1 MKKQVIGKF
10 LLLLTF
16 IISSSVFGQY
26 DKVVIIGAS
35 IVEQTFGQDLNN
47 PNATRTAEWQANGVN
62 VDVYGYG
69 FSGSDING
77 IITEVQTA
85 MSTYTAN
92 TLFMIHI
99 GGNNVSATRPHSTAT
114 PAELQSISDDYDALI
129 TAIGQTR
136 KEDVILMPITFRT
149 YSIAEDIANNQEL
162 GSLPYNQEILIPKIL
177 ANTPSQINIDGNPIV
192 DLYNFTHQNYTT
204 YFDIGGPGFDGVH
217 PSVPGRTLLS
227 DFMSGRAAYWVNGG
241 AVPAPLT
248 SNIAVT
254 GVSLSSNAESLTTG
268 DSVTLIATLIPNNAT
283 NQTVTWS
290 SDNLAVATVTNGLV
304 NTLSSGT
311 ATITVTTDDG
321 GYTDTA
327 IITVNDDTDGDGVT
341 DNLEA
346 SPAEAL
352 DPCLPVQAAGYT
364 GYDVSN
370 GTWSTADCDGD
381 GVSNGDEDTN
391 GTDPYQVSDDT
402 DGDGIDN
409 DNETNDGTDLNNPCA
424 PIQSAGYSGYDATNG
439 VWGAA
444 DCDGDGVSNG
454 NEDTNGT
461 DPYQVSGDTD
471 GDGIDDDNETN
482 NGTDLNNPCD
492 PVQSAGYTG
501 YNVTNGIWSAADC
514 DGDGV
519 SNGNED
525 TNGTDPYQVSG
536 DTDGDGIEDDNET
549 NNGTDL
555 NNPCDPVQSA
565 GYTGYNAANGI
576 WSAADCD
583 GDGVSNGVE
592 DSNGTDPYQVSG
604 DTDGDGIDDD
614 NETNN
619 GTDLNDPCDPLQS
632 AGYTGYVA
640 SNMIWQAADCDGDG
654 MSNDEEVTNGTDPYE
669 FTSNDDMDN
678 DGIADGDDNCPTTAN
693 PEQEDFDQ
701 DGIGDSCDDDMDND
715 GVSNQDDQCNDTALG
730 AIVDEDGCTIP
741 LDADNF
747 EVKITGESCIG
758 SENGSIEISAKATLN
773 YNAVLTNDAGT
784 ELESEQFT
792 QNLEFGNLPSGTYG
806 LCLTIVGAFNF
817 EQCYTLQVPGNE
829 PLSVN
834 LSAVTAENQVELKL
848 SGSDLYTV
856 ELNGEIFKTT
866 ESDIT
871 LNLNR
876 NENEVR
882 ISTEEDCQ
890 GIYEKLIILGL
901 KGYVYPNP
909 VDETDLNVY
918 VGGESFEKVQLSVF
932 DIHGALVA
940 NHNLETD
947 ANGFVKTNISS
958 LSQGIYFLTVT
969 TINSLTHY
977 KVVKR

>member
-1 MKKQVIGKF
+1 MKKKVFGKF

-35 IVEQTFGQDLNN
+35 IVEQTFGRDLNN
-47 PNATRTAEWQANGVN
+47 PNATRTSEWQANGVN

-69 FSGSDING
+69 FSGYEIND

-85 MSTYTAN
+85 MSTYTTN

-99 GGNNVSATRPHSTAT
+99 GGNNVSTTRPYSTAT

-149 YSIAEDIANNQEL
+149 YDIEDDIHTNEEL

-204 YFDIGGPGFDGVH
+204 YFDIGGPGFDGIH

-227 DFMSGRAAYWVNGG
+227 DFMSGRASYWVNGG
-241 AVPAPLT
+241 AVPDPLT

-268 DSVTLIATLIPNNAT
+268 ESVTLVATVIPNNAT
-283 NQTVTWS
+283 TQTVTWS
-290 SDNLAVATVTNGLV
+290 SDNLAVATVTNGEV
-304 NTLSSGT
+304 NTQSSGT

-327 IITVNDDTDGDGVT
+327 IITVNDDTDGDGIT

-364 GYDVSN
+364 GYNASN
-370 GTWSTADCDGD
+370 GT
-381 GVSNGDEDTN
+381 
-391 GTDPYQVSDDT
+391 
-402 DGDGIDN
+402 
-409 DNETNDGTDLNNPCA
+409 
-424 PIQSAGYSGYDATNG
+424 
-439 VWGAA
+439 
-444 DCDGDGVSNG
+444 
-454 NEDTNGT
+454 
-461 DPYQVSGDTD
+461 
-471 GDGIDDDNETN
+471 
-482 NGTDLNNPCD
+482 
-492 PVQSAGYTG
+492 
-501 YNVTNGIWSAADC
+501 WSAADC

-525 TNGTDPYQVSG
+525 SNGTDPYQVSG
-536 DTDGDGIEDDNET
+536 DTDGDGVDNDNET
-549 NNGTDL
+549 NDGTDL

-565 GYTGYNAANGI
+565 GYTGYNASNGI

-583 GDGVSNGVE
+583 GDGVSNGDE

-604 DTDGDGIDDD
+604 DTDGDGVDDDNETNDGTDLNNPCDPVQSAGYTGYNTSNGIWSAADCDGDGVSNGDEDSNGTDPYQISGDTDGDGIDDD
-614 NETNN
+614 NETND
-619 GTDLNDPCDPLQS
+619 GTDLNNPCDPVQS
-632 AGYTGYVA
+632 AGYMGYNA
-640 SNMIWQAADCDGDG
+640 SNGIWSAADCDGDG
-654 MSNDEEVTNGTDPYE
+654 SSNGDEVTNGTDPYD
-669 FTSNDDMDN
+669 FSSNNDMDN
-678 DGIADGDDNCPTTAN
+678 DGIANEDDNCPETPN
-693 PEQEDFDQ
+693 PGQEDFDQ

-715 GVSNQDDQCNDTALG
+715 GIPNLEDDCDDTAPG
-730 AIVDEDGCTIP
+730 AVVDEDGCTIP

-747 EVKITGESCIG
+747 EVMVTGESCIG
-758 SENGSIEISAKATLN
+758 SGNGSISVSAKAILN
-773 YNAVLTNDAGT
+773 YTAVLTNDAGT

-806 LCLTIVGAFNF
+806 LCITIAGAFNF
-817 EQCYTLQVPGNE
+817 EQCYTLQVQGIE
-829 PLSVN
+829 PLSVD

-848 SGSDLYTV
+848 SGSNLYTV
-856 ELNGEIFKTT
+856 ELNGEIFKTS

-871 LNLNR
+871 LNLNK

-882 ISTEEDCQ
+882 ISTEEECQ
-890 GIYEKLIILGL
+890 GTYEKLIILGL

-909 VDETDLNVY
+909 IDESDLNVY
-918 VGGESFEKVQLSVF
+918 VGIEGFEKVQLSIF
-932 DIHGALVA
+932 DTNGALVA
-940 NHNLETD
+940 VDTQETD
-947 ANGFVKTNISS
+947 VNGFVKTNISS
-958 LSQGIYFLTVT
+958 LSQGVYFLTVT

-977 KVVKR
+977 KVIKK